1 MSETKR
7 EIEESQ
13 ETNFI
18 LNLSSILK
26 NVTYKLFFQKHTYNI
41 YK

>member
-1 MSETKR
+1 MSEPKR

-18 LNLSSILK
+18 LNLSSVLK
-26 NVTYKLFFQKHTYNI
+26 KLTYKLLFQKHTYNI